1 MEIRIFDTPEE
12 IGFACADI
20 FEELLSS
27 KPDCVLG
34 LATGASPVP
43 TYNELVKRCKNGKIS
58 FQQATSFNLDEYCD
72 LPKNDKNSYYTFMHE
87 NLFDHIDIKE
97 ENVHILNGNAKDT
110 AKEAAEFDAAIDA
123 AGGIDIQL
131 LGIGT
136 NGHIGFNEPG
146 ESFPE
151 GTFKVKLT
159 DSTIASNSIYF
170 EEDSMPRYAL
180 TMGIGS
186 IMKAKKIVLIATG
199 EKKAEAILKT
209 VKGNVSPSCP
219 ASVLQQHPDA
229 ILLMCELCLNGDYKA
244 AAKLL

>member
-1 MEIRIFDTPEE
+1 MEIRIFDTPEQ
-12 IGFACADI
+12 IGTACADI
-20 FEELLSS
+20 FESLLTE

-43 TYNELVKRCKNGKIS
+43 TYEELVKRYNDGKIS
-58 FQQATSFNLDEYCD
+58 FENVKSFNLDEYCD
-72 LPKNDKNSYYTFMHE
+72 LPKEDKNSYYTFMHE
-87 NLFDHIDIKE
+87 NLFNHVNIKE
-97 ENVHILNGNAKDT
+97 ENVHILNGNAADT
-110 AKEAAEFDAAIDA
+110 EKEARDFDKSIEA

-146 ESFPE
+146 DSFPE

-170 EEDSMPRYAL
+170 DENPMPRYAL

-186 IMKAKKIVLIATG
+186 ILKAKKIVLIATG
-199 EKKAEAILKT
+199 EKKAEAIMNT
-209 VKGNVSPSCP
+209 VKGEVTPHCP
-219 ASVLQQHPDA
+219 ASVLQNHADTV
-229 ILLMCELCLNGDYKA
+229 LLIDKA